1 MFTWYQN
8 TIIATGRQPLFLAV
22 VAFVATFIL
31 TRAIT
36 RLIKSG
42 RGPFGNVSAGGLH
55 IHHVVPGVICL
66 LLGGIILLSA
76 TRYGPWYEIGA
87 VLFGM
92 GSALVLDEFAMILHL
107 DDVYW
112 KKEGFLS
119 VDAISIALAVMAAA
133 LLVSAPDNPP
143 GPPETDPHAKVIGPL
158 FFFIFWLL
166 PLAITVLKGK
176 LFTAVFGVIWPVFV
190 WVGALRLAKPG
201 SPWAVRR
208 YASRPEKFE
217 RAKQRSAKLDRLV
230 LPLRRWWGSTF
241 FGFSPD
247 AAVTKAV
254 AEAAEARAVA
264 QAAEERAAAAVA
276 VAVEARAVAEAAEAQ
291 ASEARATDTQSGPE
305 APLGASAQSGVNAPV
320 ADVAAVSPVK
330 GSK

>member
-1 MFTWYQN
+1 MFTWYEN

-31 TRAIT
+31 TRTVT

-66 LLGGIILLSA
+66 MLGGIILLSA

-119 VDAISIALAVMAAA
+119 VDAISIALAVMASA

-143 GPPETDPHAKVIGPL
+143 GPPETDPHAKVLGPL
-158 FFFIFWLL
+158 FFFVFWLL
-166 PLAITVLKGK
+166 PIAVTVLKGK
-176 LFTAVFGVIWPVFV
+176 LFTAVFAVIWPVFA
-190 WVGALRLAKPG
+190 WVGAMRLAKPG
-201 SPWAVRR
+201 SPWAGLR
-208 YASRPEKFE
+208 YTSRPHKME
-217 RAKQRSAKLDRLV
+217 RARARSAKQERLV

-247 AAVTKAV
+247 AAVTQAAAQASEARAAAQAAEDRAAAAAAV
-254 AEAAEARAVA
+254 AAEARAVA
-264 QAAEERAAAAVA
+264 EE
-276 VAVEARAVAEAAEAQ
+276 AEAQ
-291 ASEARATDTQSGPE
+291 AAEAH
-305 APLGASAQSGVNAPV
+305 ASA
-320 ADVAAVSPVK
+320 VSTSP
-330 GSK
+330 GRDSE

>member
-1 MFTWYQN
+1 MFTWYEN

-22 VAFVATFIL
+22 VAFVATFIV
-31 TRAIT
+31 TRTIT

-55 IHHVVPGVICL
+55 IHHVIPGVICL
-66 LLGGIILLSA
+66 MLGGIILLSA

-119 VDAISIALAVMAAA
+119 VDAISIALAVMASA

-143 GPPETDPHAKVIGPL
+143 GPPETDPHAKVLGPL
-158 FFFIFWLL
+158 FFFVFWLL
-166 PLAITVLKGK
+166 PIAITVLKGK
-176 LFTAVFGVIWPVFV
+176 LFTAVFGVIWPVFA
-190 WVGALRLAKPG
+190 WIGALRLAKPG
-201 SPWAVRR
+201 SPWAGLR
-208 YASRPEKFE
+208 YGSRPKKME
-217 RAKQRSAKLDRLV
+217 RATARSAKLERLM

-247 AAVTKAV
+247 AAETK
-254 AEAAEARAVA
+254 AVA
-264 QAAEERAAAAVA
+264 QAAEARALAEAAEDRAAMAALVAEQARAAAH
-276 VAVEARAVAEAAEAQ
+276 AAEAQ
-291 ASEARATDTQSGPE
+291 AVEAH
-305 APLGASAQSGVNAPV
+305 ASAASATPAQGTE
-320 ADVAAVSPVK
+320 
-330 GSK
+330 